1 MSIRLRVKGP
11 KGNSKTINSNNNETL
26 TSFLVRMADLFEC
39 SSVPLSLLSGYP
51 PQQCSAVGSELIS
64 SFLKSGDSVSL
75 REEVVSSSSPI
86 VSKMMSTVPTTI
98 ADISTGHTVYYTQ
111 ASGVSDMVEVIGTH
125 PGPPA
130 VPESYTAVV
139 RDSIDSERIGR
150 ELNILYKSPKL
161 SLHPITSSATTHY
174 SSSGPTV
181 NPSSLNTPPPAPTT
195 WACSACTYQNV
206 DNQSACAICETP
218 RQRGASNSTA
228 STQGVTS
235 TASRHRI
242 PDDNSC
248 LFHATIFLLNRTD
261 STSNLRNMIAT
272 TVRNDPVQ
280 WNDAMLGKPRDEY
293 IRFITDPTKWGGQVE
308 LNILCTITGVEIAAV
323 DIQTGRMDVYGS
335 GCGYTQRV
343 YMLFSGIHFDAIT
356 FGCGNSAIKQV
367 SADDVV
373 AERSAADLAAS
384 LRSSGA
390 YTDQQT
396 MQLVCQSC
404 GWEMSGDYEARL
416 HAGSSGHTDFKMKKA
431 H

>member
-1 MSIRLRVKGP
+1 
-11 KGNSKTINSNNNETL
+11 
-26 TSFLVRMADLFEC
+26 
-39 SSVPLSLLSGYP
+39 
-51 PQQCSAVGSELIS
+51 
-64 SFLKSGDSVSL
+64 
-75 REEVVSSSSPI
+75 
-86 VSKMMSTVPTTI
+86 
-98 ADISTGHTVYYTQ
+98 
-111 ASGVSDMVEVIGTH
+111 
-125 PGPPA
+125 
-130 VPESYTAVV
+130 
-139 RDSIDSERIGR
+139 
-150 ELNILYKSPKL
+150 
-161 SLHPITSSATTHY
+161 
-174 SSSGPTV
+174 
-181 NPSSLNTPPPAPTT
+181 
-195 WACSACTYQNV
+195 
-206 DNQSACAICETP
+206 
-218 RQRGASNSTA
+218 
-228 STQGVTS
+228 
-235 TASRHRI
+235 
-242 PDDNSC
+242 
-248 LFHATIFLLNRTD
+248 
-261 STSNLRNMIAT
+261 MIAT